1 MKNTRIVLSLIVFLL
16 LVATNVFAGEEP
28 TLDSGDTA
36 WMIVATALVMFMT
49 PVGLALFYGGMSR
62 SKNLLNTFG
71 LSFTSYVIGSVLW
84 MICGYTLAF
93 GPDVGGV
100 VGNLSH
106 FFLKGIGVNDLSGT
120 IPAYLFIVFQ
130 MTFAGITVALISGSV
145 VERMKFSSWLVFAA
159 LWLIFVYSPVCHWV
173 WGGGWMGNH

>member
-1 MKNTRIVLSLIVFLL
+1 MKNKRIVLSLIVFLL

-28 TLDSGDTA
+28 TLDTGDTA

-62 SKNLLNTFG
+62 SKNLLNTVG
-71 LSFTSYVIGSVLW
+71 LSFTSYVIASVLW

-100 VGNLSH
+100 VGSLSH
-106 FFLKGIGVNDLSGT
+106 FFLKGIGVDDLSGT

-145 VERMKFSSWLVFAA
+145 VGISRRRR
-159 LWLIFVYSPVCHWV
+159 
-173 WGGGWMGNH
+173 